1 MRVGIVGAEGA
12 KFSRKAEGDAKR
24 LILSLLQPDDVVV
37 SGGCHLG
44 GIDLWAEQAA
54 SHLNLPAPIIHRPV
68 TRSWASGY
76 KPRNLL
82 IAQDADVLHNIVV
95 DAYPDGWDGMTFP
108 FCYHCGKDA
117 AHVKSGGCWTAKQA
131 QRLGKPAHWHVVRN
145 HAGPSVGLAIPIGF

>member
-12 KFSRKAEGDAKR
+12 KFTRRAEGIAKR
-24 LILSLLQPDDVVV
+24 LILSLLQPGDVVV

-54 SHLNLPAPIIHRPV
+54 RHLGLPEPIIHLPKE
-68 TRSWASGY
+68 RSWSGGY

-82 IAQDADVLHNIVV
+82 IARDCDVLHNLVV
-95 DAYPDGWDGMTFP
+95 DVYPPGWSGMTFP

-117 AHVKSGGCWTAKQA
+117 KHVKSGGCWTAKQA
-131 QRLGKPAHWHVVRN
+131 MALGKRVEWHTIENGR
-145 HAGPSVGLAIPIGF
+145 